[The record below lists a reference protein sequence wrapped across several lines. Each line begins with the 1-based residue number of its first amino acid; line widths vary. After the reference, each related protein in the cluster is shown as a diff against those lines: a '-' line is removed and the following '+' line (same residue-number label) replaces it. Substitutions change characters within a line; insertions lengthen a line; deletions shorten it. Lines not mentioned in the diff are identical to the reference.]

1 MAKRLLLV
9 TTTTGYQTRAFVEA
23 AQKLALEVTI
33 GSDRCHVLDDPWQDG
48 ALALHLEDPEGSAH
62 VIAEAARRTPFDAI
76 VSLGDRP
83 TVTAAHAARALEI
96 PFHPPQTAEICR
108 DKYLSRAR
116 LKVGGLLVPDFLSV
130 SLDSDPNELAR
141 TVAGQLGFPCVLKP
155 RMLSGSRGVIRAD
168 NMAGFTAAFERLRA
182 LLESPEVRV
191 MRDEAS
197 DSIQVESYIEGT
209 EIAAEALV
217 DHGQLRVLAIFDKPD
232 LLEGP
237 FFEETIY
244 VTPSRL
250 TADRQAAVVATLDAA
265 VRALGL
271 YHGPVHAEF
280 RLNAE
285 GVWPLEV
292 AARAIGGLCSRALRC
307 VADASAEGADRGGWM
322 SLEELLIRLAL
333 EEDVER
339 ARRETDARGVMMI
352 PVPEAGILEGVE
364 GAEEARRI
372 PGVDEVRITAKPEQ
386 KLVPLPEGCS
396 YPGFIFASGPTPEFV
411 EQALRLAHRELRFVV
426 ARALPVV

>member
-1 MAKRLLLV
+1 MRLLLL

-23 AQKLALEVTI
+23 AQKLGLEVTF

-48 ALALHLEDPEGSAH
+48 ALALHFEDAEGSARI
-62 VIAEAARRTPFDAI
+62 VAQAARATPFNAI

-83 TVTAAHAARALEI
+83 TVTAAHAAQALGI
-96 PFHPPQTAEICR
+96 PFHPPQAAEICR

-116 LKVGGLLVPDFLSV
+116 LKASDFLVPDFLGF
-130 SLDSDPNELAR
+130 SLDSNADDVGR
-141 TVAGQLGFPCVLKP
+141 TVAGRLGFPCVLKP
-155 RMLSGSRGVIRAD
+155 RTLSGSRGVIRAD
-168 NMAGFTAAFERLRA
+168 NVCGFTEAFERLRA

-197 DSIQVESYIEGT
+197 NSIQVESYVEGT

-217 DHGQLRVLAIFDKPD
+217 DHGRMRVLAIFDKPD
-232 LLEGP
+232 PLEGP

-250 TADRQAAVVATLDAA
+250 PAERQAAVVATLDAA

-280 RLNAE
+280 RLNAQ

-292 AARAIGGLCSRALRC
+292 AARSIGGLCSRALRF
-307 VADASAEGADRGGWM
+307 VAEASSKGAGPDSWM

-333 EEDVER
+333 EEDVEH
-339 ARRETDARGVMMI
+339 ARRESEARGVMMI
-352 PVPEAGILEGVE
+352 PVPEAGILEEVE
-364 GAEEARRI
+364 GADDARRI
-372 PGVDEVRITAKPEQ
+372 PGVEEVLITAKPDQ

-396 YPGFIFASGPTPEFV
+396 YPGFIFASGPAPEFV
-411 EQALRLAHRELRFVV
+411 EAALRQAHRELHFVV